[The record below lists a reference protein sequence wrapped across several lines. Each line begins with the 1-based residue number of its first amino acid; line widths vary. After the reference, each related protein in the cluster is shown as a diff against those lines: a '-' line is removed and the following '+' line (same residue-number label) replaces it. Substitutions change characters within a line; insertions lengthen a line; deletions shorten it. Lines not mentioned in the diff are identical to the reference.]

1 MSWDI
6 VHIRDGNR
14 LGDVGGGDSLQCRR
28 GHVGKVGSN
37 QIDAGGREEDR
48 IVQRRFYRRHLQQ
61 SHLLFGPEHWNATKN
76 QILSL
81 VRLVVHNGVA
91 GERCQLTFHLLVL
104 ALEHFI
110 GLQRRLQL
118 SVDFFQFFLRFKSR
132 EGTPTLYFDC
142 ILVIRFRSRDSVFPS
157 LPSMLCHNRWCFF
170 RLLGLINSL
179 PQSS

>member
-1 MSWDI
+1 MLVVVIPCNVAEVMSERWGAI
-6 VHIRDGNR
+6 KLMPEEGRRIESFKE
-14 LGDVGGGDSLQCRR
+14 DSIGVISSRVIFSSDLNIEMRQ
-28 GHVGKVGSN
+28 
-37 QIDAGGREEDR
+37 
-48 IVQRRFYRRHLQQ
+48 
-61 SHLLFGPEHWNATKN
+61 KN

-118 SVDFFQFFLRFKSR
+118 SVDFFQFLLRFKSR

-157 LPSMLCHNRWCFF
+157 LPSMLCHNR
-170 RLLGLINSL
+170 
-179 PQSS
+179 